1 MILNSHYQ
9 LIKIVMNRRI
19 EIVFD
24 ASVSMLDRIGKK
36 TKLEIAKEIF
46 ADDILPQINNEPNV
60 YLRVLPNDCYFESSS
75 KLLSKNK
82 SERIRQISEI
92 ETRGNTPLYKTIKE
106 AIDTSITKNVD
117 ELKLIILSDGGDNC
131 SSKINEVIDWNKI
144 KESNLLGSIII
155 ELGQIGSV
163 GRNSLQSL
171 ANRINAHRT
180 FIGNDGRINKTQ
192 IKKNIHKGLRI
203 ANIID
208 GKLTPCYDKKLKGN
222 NLTWGKL
229 NELYSISRFHAN
241 VLFKRSLLDFDPYE
255 FDILRPYQVK
265 QIEFLYKIIFKSD
278 VDIETALNMLHNLKS
293 PYYYD
298 HECIRWDFD
307 KAIWV
312 PIIKQE
318 INEVKISDFSK
329 KEILSQVSLNDFSK
343 EELLK
348 QVSIN
353 DFPKSD
359 LLSKVKPEDFSVND
373 LISALKSKD
382 FSRNEKKQ
390 LQEIVGPCSQV
401 FKDNRYYR
409 VVKIAS
415 EFETMVPIN
424 EYKLTESDCSD
435 KVIRLEQGDVVEF
448 K

>member
-1 MILNSHYQ
+1 
-9 LIKIVMNRRI
+9 MNTRI

-24 ASVSMLDRIGKK
+24 ASASMRNRIGKK

-46 ADDILPQINNEPNV
+46 ADDILPQINNESNV
-60 YLRVLPNDCYFESSS
+60 YLRVLPTNCVSESSS
-75 KLLSKNK
+75 ILLNKNK
-82 SERIRQISEI
+82 SERIRQISKI
-92 ETRGNTPLYKTIKE
+92 ETRGSTPLYKTIKE
-106 AIDTSITKNVD
+106 AIDNSITKNVD
-117 ELKLIILSDGGDNC
+117 QLKLIILSDGGDNC
-131 SSKINEVIDWNKI
+131 SSKLNEVIDWDKI

-180 FIGNDGRINKTQ
+180 LIGNDGRINKTQ
-192 IKKNIHKGLRI
+192 IKKSIQKGLRI
-203 ANIID
+203 ANIVD

-222 NLTWGKL
+222 NLTWEKL
-229 NELYSISRFHAN
+229 NELYSITKFHAN
-241 VLFKRSLLDFDPYE
+241 ILFKRELIKFNPYKT
-255 FDILRPYQVK
+255 DILKPYQVK

-278 VDIETALNMLHNLKS
+278 LDIDTAIKMLHNLED
-293 PYYYD
+293 PYFYD

-307 KAIWV
+307 KAMWV

-329 KEILSQVSLNDFSK
+329 KEILSQVSVNDFSK

-348 QVSIN
+348 QISIN

-359 LLSKVKPEDFSVND
+359 LLSKVKPEDFSVSD

-382 FSRNEKKQ
+382 FSRDEKKQ
-390 LQEIVGPCSQV
+390 LQEIVGPSSQV
-401 FKDNRYYR
+401 FYDNRYYR
-409 VVKIAS
+409 VVKIPS

-424 EYKLTESDCSD
+424 EYKLIESDCPD
-435 KVIRLEQGDVVEF
+435 KIIRLGQGDVVKF

>member
-1 MILNSHYQ
+1 
-9 LIKIVMNRRI
+9 MNRRI

-24 ASVSMLDRIGKK
+24 ASGSMSQRLGKK
-36 TKLEIAKEIF
+36 TKVEIAKKIF
-46 ADDILPQINNEPNV
+46 SDEILPQINNESNV
-60 YLRVLPNDCYFESSS
+60 YLRVLPPNCRLKSSS
-75 KLLSKNK
+75 ILLSNNQ
-82 SERIRQISEI
+82 SERALEI
-92 ETRGNTPLYKTIKE
+92 NKIITNGSRTPLYQTIKE
-106 AIDTSITKNVD
+106 AIDDSISGSVD

-180 FIGNDGRINKTQ
+180 LIGNDGRINKTQ
-192 IKKNIHKGLRI
+192 IKKSIQKGLRS

-208 GKLTPCYDKKLKGN
+208 GKLAPCYDKKLKGDD
-222 NLTWGKL
+222 LTWGKL

-241 VLFKRSLLDFDPYE
+241 VLFKRSLLDFDPYK

-278 VDIETALNMLHNLKS
+278 IDIETAFNMLHNLKS

-307 KAIWV
+307 KAMWV

-329 KEILSQVSLNDFSK
+329 KEILSQVSVNDFSK

-359 LLSKVKPEDFSVND
+359 LLSKVKPEDFSVSD

-382 FSRNEKKQ
+382 FSRDEKKQ
-390 LQEIVGPCSQV
+390 LQEIVEPSSQV
-401 FKDNRYYR
+401 FSNKAFYR
-409 VVKIAS
+409 VKEIKS
-415 EFETMVPIN
+415 DDLISENIPTKEFEL
-424 EYKLTESDCSD
+424 KLVESERREFDYQSLRDSD
-435 KVIRLEQGDVVEF
+435 IVRF
-448 K
+448 H

>member
-1 MILNSHYQ
+1 
-9 LIKIVMNRRI
+9 MNRRI

-24 ASVSMLDRIGKK
+24 ASASMRDRIGKK

-46 ADDILPQINNEPNV
+46 ADDIMPQINNESNV
-60 YLRVLPNDCYFESSS
+60 YLRVLPNNCYSESISS
-75 KLLSKNK
+75 LLSENK
-82 SERIRQISEI
+82 SERIREINKI

-106 AIDTSITKNVD
+106 AIDDSITKNVD
-117 ELKLIILSDGGDNC
+117 ELRLIILSDGGDNC

-163 GRNSLQSL
+163 DRNSLQSL

-180 FIGNDGRINKTQ
+180 LIGNDGRINKTQ
-192 IKKNIHKGLRI
+192 IKKSIQKGLRI
-203 ANIID
+203 ANIVD
-208 GKLTPCYDKKLKGN
+208 GKLTPCYDEKLKGN
-222 NLTWGKL
+222 SLTWEKL
-229 NELYSISRFHAN
+229 NELYSITKFHAN
-241 VLFKRSLLDFDPYE
+241 VLFERELIKFNPYKKTN
-255 FDILRPYQVK
+255 ILKPYQVK

-278 VDIETALNMLHNLKS
+278 LDIDTAINMLHNLED

-307 KAIWV
+307 KVMWV

-329 KEILSQVSLNDFSK
+329 KEILSQVSVNDFSK
-343 EELLK
+343 EELLR

-359 LLSKVKPEDFSVND
+359 LLSKVKPEDFLVSD
-373 LISALKSKD
+373 LISALKSKN
-382 FSRNEKKQ
+382 FSRDEKKQ
-390 LQEIVGPCSQV
+390 LQEIVGTSPQV
-401 FKDNRYYR
+401 FSDKRYYL
-409 VVKIAS
+409 VSNIFA
-415 EFETMVPIN
+415 EFETMTPVN
-424 EYKLTESDCSD
+424 KFVLTQSDCPD
-435 KVIRLEQGDVVEF
+435 KTIILEKGDVIEF